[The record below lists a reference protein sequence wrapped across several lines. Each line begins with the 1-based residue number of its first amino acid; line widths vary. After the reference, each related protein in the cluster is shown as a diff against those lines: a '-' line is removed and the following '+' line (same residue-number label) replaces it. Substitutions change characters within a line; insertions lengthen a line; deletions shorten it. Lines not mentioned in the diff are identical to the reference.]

1 MAPETQCA
9 LPDTRVLIDKLLQR
23 VDALEL
29 DLRGRTVLTEAASGA
44 YVVTPVL
51 AALAGAR
58 VFAYS
63 KTTRYGTVE
72 EVFANTR
79 RLMETCTT
87 RTLDVQLIDQ
97 LTPEVITQADVIT
110 NSGHLR
116 PLDRQLLRHAKD
128 GAVIPLMYEAWEW
141 RDADMDLAYVR
152 ERGLAVG
159 ATNERHPD
167 IDVFSYLGDMAV
179 KQIFDAGLCPCNNRF
194 VLLCNNDFGPYI
206 AKVLAGMCSGLAV
219 VDKDENRHKYD
230 GLGIDWIGGFP
241 ALAIPP
247 SYRNAE
253 AIVFTAY
260 PFDRTWIGADA
271 EIPILR
277 LKTAFDDPCL
287 LRYAGDVAESDLE
300 AAGVRFFPAHVASG
314 HMGVLPSAVGVDP
327 IIRLQAGG
335 LKAAEC
341 LLTGRHEHRG
351 VPVLE
356 LM

>member
-1 MAPETQCA
+1 
-9 LPDTRVLIDKLLQR
+9 VLIDKLLQR

-58 VFAYS
+58 VFAYT
-63 KTTRYGTVE
+63 KNTRYGTVE

-79 RLMETCTT
+79 RLMASCTSHH
-87 RTLDVQLIDQ
+87 LDVHLIDR
-97 LTPEVITQADVIT
+97 LTPEVIAQADVIT

-116 PLDRQLLRHAKD
+116 PLDRDLLRHAKHS
-128 GAVIPLMYEAWEW
+128 AVIPLMYEAWEW

-152 ERGLAVG
+152 ERGLPVG

-179 KQIFDAGLCPCNNRF
+179 KLIFDAGLCLCNNRF
-194 VLLCNNDFGPYI
+194 VLVCNNDFGPYI

-219 VDKDENRHKYD
+219 VDKDDNRHKYD
-230 GLGIDWIGGFP
+230 GIGIDWIGGFP

-247 SYRNAE
+247 SYRKAE
-253 AIVFTAY
+253 AVVFTAY
-260 PFDRTWIGADA
+260 PFDRTWIAGEADIA
-271 EIPILR
+271 IHH
-277 LKTAFDDPCL
+277 LKAAFDDPCV
-287 LRYAGDVAESDLE
+287 LRYAGDVAENELN

-314 HMGVLPSAVGVDP
+314 HMGVLPSAVGADP

-335 LKAAEC
+335 LKAAQA
-341 LLTGRHEHRG
+341 LLTGRHDHRG

-356 LM
+356 LL